1 MGSGVSTLAEAPE
14 MLAQNLAGFRRTLSD
29 DQVFLCAKVLIMVE
43 INRYISTARLKPLLA
58 LYLPPINL
66 VFSEE
71 SNNET

>member
-29 DQVFLCAKVLIMVE
+29 EQVFLTAKVLIMVE